1 MEMGDVQMTDAPLAN
16 GDKQTSNGKSVA
28 PFLPVSHD
36 PVICVEHPCII
47 KNLSRGIK
55 SLGGEYGINKS
66 LEDNE
71 TTPFEVSFRPDDV
84 LSKTIVAQ
92 KVAVDQIILKVT
104 VPKRTGRRR
113 RKGSTGPFLEQSTTC
128 QSQQESDA
136 DKIHQTLIDNPQN
149 FTVQAVGHSTEN
161 HRFRSYPDYQYAT
174 RGNSTLDKLRET
186 IMTDSL
192 STIKNFQLDMRKG
205 LPPDQDVG
213 PPPYFTTN
221 RTPYNYMYRQNI
233 YVKTVTDPTG
243 AVQTVNITA
252 PLKHMRTYIDP
263 DDPDVPTACPADLL
277 PEETLPPKMQ
287 ERIATLKAELRK
299 RPLMQRRVYMN
310 LFNGQF
316 EYDMK
321 QAAGYC
327 GYTFSSGPFKDVLI
341 AFGVDPRTDPKYRI
355 YQAVSFQVGNEVQNA
370 APDNP
375 GSYMAKKGGRRVFAK
390 KATLNST
397 HIFDGT
403 KLYTDGKVWQ
413 VCDITDPFLSNLLK
427 TRDLRTECD
436 MQFSGWYGN
445 GTWSLFRRIM
455 KHKLFLLSEGKEPIT
470 EMYAALA
477 SMFPPFIDGQN
488 VGLTHYDKPGFFK
501 SGEYSD
507 FPIDTEF
514 ALMSSEIRSMA
525 MAAWRVETRG
535 KQFYG
540 RQRRLTSESAASIER
555 DGFRGDGHAGGTRA
569 GSVAGGTRA
578 GSVAAGSRRASS
590 DAAGS
595 RRGSGGGAGSPS
607 GSEMG
612 TRKSVLDEE
621 ADKALLGYDDVS
633 EEEDAYVDEG
643 GNSDEE

>member
-1 MEMGDVQMTDAPLAN
+1 MESREVEMTDPPPTN
-16 GDKQTSNGKSVA
+16 GLNQKKAIA
-28 PFLPVSHD
+28 PFIAISQN
-36 PVICVEHPCII
+36 PVICLEHPCII

-66 LEDNE
+66 LEDND
-71 TTPFEVSFRPDDV
+71 TAPFEVSFRPEDV
-84 LSKTIVAQ
+84 LSKTIMAQ
-92 KVAVDQIILKVT
+92 KVTVNQIILKVT

-113 RKGSTGPFLEQSTTC
+113 RRGTTGPFLDESQMNGAL
-128 QSQQESDA
+128 QNQQESDA
-136 DKIHQTLIDNPQN
+136 DKIHQTLVDSPEK
-149 FTVQAVGHSTEN
+149 FTVQAVGQSSEN

-174 RGNSTLDKLRET
+174 RGNGTLDKLRET
-186 IMTDSL
+186 ILTDSL
-192 STIKNFQLDMRKG
+192 SSIKNFQLDMRKG

-243 AVQTVNITA
+243 NVQTVNITA

-263 DDPDVPTACPADLL
+263 DDPDVPTSRPPELL

-287 ERIATLKAELRK
+287 ERIEMLRAELRK

-316 EYDMK
+316 EYEMK

-341 AFGVDPRTDPKYRI
+341 AFGVDPRTDPKYRV
-355 YQAVSFQVGNEVQNA
+355 YQAVSFQVGGEVQNA

-413 VCDITDPFLSNLLK
+413 VCDITDPFLSDLLK
-427 TRDLRTECD
+427 TRDLRQECD

-455 KHKLFLLSEGKEPIT
+455 KHKLFLLSEGKPQIT
-470 EMYAALA
+470 EMYSALV
-477 SMFPPFIDGQN
+477 SMFPAFIDGQN
-488 VGLTHYDKPGFFK
+488 VGQTHYDKPGFFK
-501 SGEYSD
+501 SGEYKD

-540 RQRRLTSESAASIER
+540 RQRRLTSESAASIQK
-555 DGFRGDGHAGGTRA
+555 DGLMGEKSRA
-569 GSVAGGTRA
+569 PSHTVESPSRTGSV
-578 GSVAAGSRRASS
+578 
-590 DAAGS
+590 AGS
-595 RRGSGGGAGSPS
+595 RRGSVVGSRRGSIAGSPS
-607 GSEMG
+607 PSEMG
-612 TRKSVLDEE
+612 RRKSVQEEE

-633 EEEDAYVDEG
+633 EEEDVDVDEG
-643 GNSDEE
+643 GNSDDD